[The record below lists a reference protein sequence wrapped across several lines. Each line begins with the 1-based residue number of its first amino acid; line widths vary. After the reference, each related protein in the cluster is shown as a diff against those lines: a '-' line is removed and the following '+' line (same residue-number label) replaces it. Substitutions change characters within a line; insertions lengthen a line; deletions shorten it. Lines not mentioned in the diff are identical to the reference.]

1 MKSFIKKFIP
11 KSVLSWYHLAL
22 AHIGAELYSF
32 PSRKM
37 IVIGV
42 TGTKGKSTTAY
53 LIAKVL
59 ESAGYKVGLTT
70 TVLFKIGEREWS
82 NDLKQT
88 MPGRFRL
95 QKMLRQMVK
104 AGCHYA
110 VIETSSEGISQHRH
124 VGIDYDIAVFTN
136 LSPEHIESHGSFD
149 NYRAAKLSLFKE
161 LPHGLYKVMDG
172 RPVKKI
178 VVANADDPAGV
189 KFLAATADG
198 QWAYGLHVNMPKLSG
213 DVEVVFGEQ
222 VKTGETGSEF
232 AVNHVLFHLP
242 LLGKFNVYNALAAIA
257 IGLSQQI
264 DLGHMKT
271 ALGHIHGLP
280 GRMEE
285 IKNDKGFRVFVDYA
299 HEPASLEAVY
309 QTIKSFQPKK
319 IISVLGSQGGGR
331 DKAKRPI
338 LGKLAAQ
345 YTDHIIITNE
355 DPYDEDPQVIINEV
369 ADGALHV
376 ARGQVEKISDRKQAL
391 KRAIELAQ
399 PRDIVIVTGKGG
411 ETKMALKNG
420 RLIDWSDTEI
430 IGQLLGRGRA

>member
-1 MKSFIKKFIP
+1 MKALIKKFIP
-11 KSVLSWYHLAL
+11 QSLLNWYHLAL
-22 AHIGAELYSF
+22 AHIGAELYGF
-32 PSRKM
+32 PSRQM
-37 IVIGV
+37 IIIGV

-70 TVLFKIGEREWS
+70 TVLFKIAEREWS

-88 MPGRFRL
+88 MPGRFKL

-104 AGCHYA
+104 AGCQYA

-136 LSPEHIESHGSFD
+136 LSPEHIESHGSFE

-161 LPHGLYKVMDG
+161 LAHGYRKVIDG
-172 RPVKKI
+172 HLVKKI
-178 VVANADDPAGV
+178 VVANSDDSEGS
-189 KFLAATADG
+189 KFLATAADG
-198 QWAYGLHVNMPKLSG
+198 QWAYGLHVDTPALSD
-213 DVEVVFGEQ
+213 DVEVVFSEQ
-222 VKTGETGSEF
+222 VKVSETGSEF
-232 AVNHVLFHLP
+232 AVNHVLFRLP
-242 LLGKFNVYNALAAIA
+242 LLGKFNIYNALAAIA
-257 IGLSQQI
+257 VGMSQHI
-264 DLGHMKT
+264 E
-271 ALGHIHGLP
+271 LGHIKVALEKVTGLP

-309 QTIKSFQPKK
+309 QTLKTFQPKK

-338 LGKLAAQ
+338 LGRLAAE
-345 YTDHIIITNE
+345 YTDHIIVTNE
-355 DPYDEDPQVIINEV
+355 DPYNEDPQAIINEV
-369 ADGALHV
+369 ADGVLQM
-376 ARGQVEKISDRKQAL
+376 ARGKVEKILDRKQAL

-399 PRDIVIVTGKGG
+399 PGDIVIVTGKGG

-420 RLIDWSDTEI
+420 KLVDWSDAVILKE
-430 IGQLLGRGRA
+430 LLQ

>member
-1 MKSFIKKFIP
+1 MKQFIKKFIP
-11 KSVLSWYHLAL
+11 KSLLNWYHLAL
-22 AHIGAELYSF
+22 AHIGAELYGF

-95 QKMLRQMVK
+95 QKMLQQMVK
-104 AGCHYA
+104 AGCRYA
-110 VIETSSEGISQHRH
+110 VIETSSEGISQHRQ

-136 LSPEHIESHGSFD
+136 LSPEHIESHGSFE

-161 LPHGLYKVMDG
+161 LPHSFHKVIDG

-178 VVANADDPAGV
+178 VVANSDDAEGAKFLGAAADD
-189 KFLAATADG
+189 
-198 QWAYGLHVNMPKLSG
+198 QWAYGLHLDTPLLSD

-222 VKTGETGSEF
+222 VKTGESGSEF
-232 AVNHVLFHLP
+232 AVNHVLFRLP
-242 LLGKFNVYNALAAIA
+242 LLGKFNVYNALAAISV
-257 IGLSQQI
+257 GLSQQI

-271 ALGHIHGLP
+271 ALEQVHELP

-285 IKNDKGFRVFVDYA
+285 IRNDKGYRVFVDYA

-338 LGKLAAQ
+338 LGKLAAE

-355 DPYDEDPQVIINEV
+355 DPYDEDPQVIIDEV
-369 ADGALHV
+369 ADGALRV
-376 ARGQVEKISDRKQAL
+376 ARGTVEKILDRKQAL
-391 KRAIELAQ
+391 KRSIELAQ
-399 PRDIVIVTGKGG
+399 PGDIVIVTGKGG

-420 RLIDWSDTEI
+420 KLVDWSDNKI
-430 IGQLLGRGRA
+430 IGELLRNN

>member
-1 MKSFIKKFIP
+1 MKTFIKKFIP

-22 AHIGAELYSF
+22 AHIGAELYGF

-53 LIAKVL
+53 LMAKVL
-59 ESAGYKVGLTT
+59 ESAGYKVGMTT
-70 TVLFKIGEREWS
+70 TVLFKIAEREWS

-88 MPGRFRL
+88 MPGRFKL

-104 AGCHYA
+104 AGCRYA

-124 VGIDYDIAVFTN
+124 VGIDYDMAVFTN
-136 LSPEHIESHGSFD
+136 LSPEHIESHGSFE

-161 LPHGLYKVMDG
+161 LLHSFHKVIAG

-178 VVANADDPAGV
+178 IVANSDDAEGA
-189 KFLAATADG
+189 KFLAATADD
-198 QWAYGLHVNMPKLSG
+198 QWAYGLHLDTPLLSG

-232 AVNHVLFHLP
+232 AVNHVLFRLP
-242 LLGKFNVYNALAAIA
+242 LLGMFNIYNALAAIA
-257 IGLSQQI
+257 VGLSQQI
-264 DLGHMKT
+264 DLGHIKI
-271 ALGHIHGLP
+271 ALEKVAGLP

-285 IKNDKGFRVFVDYA
+285 IRNDKGFRVFVDYA

-309 QTIKSFQPKK
+309 QTVQSFHPKK

-355 DPYDEDPQVIINEV
+355 DPYDEDPQVIIE
-369 ADGALHV
+369 HV
-376 ARGQVEKISDRKQAL
+376 ARGAEHVARAKVEKIADRKQAL
-391 KRAIELAQ
+391 ERAIDLAQ
-399 PRDIVIVTGKGG
+399 PGDIVIVTGKGG
-411 ETKMALKNG
+411 ETKMALKGG
-420 RLIDWSDTEI
+420 RLVDWSDRDI
-430 IGQLLGRGRA
+430 LKSFLK